1 MFRLAATAFVLAAA
15 LSGCVTDPHDG
26 LARPRAADVNPEKPD
41 AAKIAAIVRVADA
54 TAAAGDLPSAAAM
67 YRRAHAL
74 DSGDTLVQKLLA
86 DILLRLGEIDEARRL
101 FQMAAKKGDDAEALR
116 GYARALIALDQPQAA
131 VSQLQAALRLAE
143 SPSTYSLLGVAHD
156 FLGDHGAAQ
165 AYYRTGLDVEP
176 GNLAL
181 QNNLGLSL
189 AVSGRFE
196 EAISVLRKAAAG
208 GAATAR
214 QRLNLALA
222 YGLAGER
229 DAAAATARL
238 DLDERAVEQNLAFYE
253 TLRALGDSRQTIRAI
268 GAHNAALRVRGQ
280 DAGPGG
286 QKAAH

>member
-1 MFRLAATAFVLAAA
+1 MFRHAATAFVIAAA
-15 LSGCVTDPHDG
+15 LSGCAGNPFDG
-26 LARPRAADVNPEKPD
+26 LARTHAVDENPEKPE
-41 AAKIAAIVRVADA
+41 AAKVAALVRVADA
-54 TAAAGDLPSAAAM
+54 TAAAGDLPSATAM

-74 DSGDTLVQKLLA
+74 DPADAAVQKRLA
-86 DILLRLGEIDEARRL
+86 DTLLRLGETDEAAKL
-101 FQMAAKKGDDAEALR
+101 FRSAAARGDDAEALR

-143 SPSTYSLLGVAHD
+143 SPGTYNLLGVAHD

-176 GNLAL
+176 GSLAL

-189 AVSGRFE
+189 AVAGRFA

-208 GAATAR
+208 SAATAR

-229 DAAAATARL
+229 ETAAATARI
-238 DLDERAVEQNLAFYE
+238 DLDERSVQQNLAFYD
-253 TLRALGDSRQTIRAI
+253 TLRALGDSRETIRAI
-268 GAHNAALRVRGQ
+268 GAHNAALRIRGE
-280 DAGPGG
+280 DGGAGG